1 MSKKLFIHL
10 LFFAVIFGAVPL
22 NAQKFVPIKGWSK
35 EVNQRIETFLNS
47 KKHYEGRKVAVF
59 DCDGTVFGQVPYYL
73 ADEALY
79 MYADENYKGKTDS
92 LSLKKLAIL
101 NRMVENGDN
110 VSKEYVEDRVHFLSG
125 LTADQIRQIG
135 ADCYQK
141 SYKGRIYP
149 EMKKLIANLKNYGF
163 EVWILTASP
172 ELLYQKFVSEE
183 LNIPMLNIVGVK
195 SVIENGVSSGTVI
208 MPIPQDDGK
217 GYTIETFIQA
227 KPLIVG
233 GNSRGDLDMLNL
245 SSGLKIVVNPDNS
258 TIRPK
263 EDGVIAGH
271 TVKTYW
277 EQNDGIIVYCKD
289 SVDPGI
295 GYHTEQWKIRR
306 NKDTSNPQ

>member
-1 MSKKLFIHL
+1 MKKKFFINLL
-10 LFFAVIFGAVPL
+10 LFVFIGTISVS
-22 NAQKFVPIKGWSK
+22 AQKFTQIKGWPN
-35 EVNQRIETFLNS
+35 EVNKRIETFLKA
-47 KKHYEGRKVAVF
+47 KKNYNGRKVAVF

-79 MYADENYKGKTDS
+79 MFADENYKGKTDS
-92 LSLKKLAIL
+92 ISLAKLAIL
-101 NRMVENGDN
+101 NRMVKNGDN
-110 VSKEYVEDRVHFLSG
+110 VGKEYVEDRVHFLSG

-149 EMKKLIANLKNYGF
+149 EMKELVANLKKFGF

-195 SVIENGVSSGTVI
+195 SVVENGIASGDVI
-208 MPIPQDDGK
+208 LPIPQDDGK
-217 GYTIETFIQA
+217 GYTIETFIQTT
-227 KPLIVG
+227 PLIVG

-258 TIRPK
+258 TVRPK
-263 EDGVIAGH
+263 EDGVIAGE
-271 TVKTYW
+271 TVKSYW
-277 EQNDGIIVYCKD
+277 EKNDGVIVYCKD
-289 SVDPGI
+289 SVNPNID
-295 GYHTEQWKIRR
+295 YHTEKWKIRR
-306 NKDTSNPQ
+306 NKDTSNP